1 MDRQGVS
8 PQVHSIYVAD
18 LTTMDSLLFPA
29 VHWIPWVPCLLG
41 ALSVGKGQRAKLIIA
56 SLQWR
61 HRLASKWSKII
72 LVALQL

>member
-41 ALSVGKGQRAKLIIA
+41 ALSVGKGQRAKLGGVWLHGLIFSSYNLVPF
-56 SLQWR
+56 SL
-61 HRLASKWSKII
+61 
-72 LVALQL
+72 